1 MKRIIF
7 TVELTYDDEEAAGY
21 SPADRVSAWLFN
33 EEYAREW
40 DVMTM
45 SDEEVG
51 ADDEEDAS

>member
-33 EEYAREW
+33 EEYAQEW
-40 DVMTM
+40 DVTTV
-45 SDEEVG
+45 SDEEVST
-51 ADDEEDAS
+51 DDVA